1 LPFFID
7 VKEGVVKEEFIQ
19 FAPLFTG
26 LDENEQTVLA
36 EQFASA
42 QGEPDMRI
50 FASGDKGVALYLLG
64 KGFVRLTTAG
74 GSNVATLGPGSVL
87 GEDAL
92 FRGGSHELTATAASD
107 LSYWILDDSHLRN
120 ILLQQPDIGIKLS
133 RNFGALIVQMQDYL
147 VQLLGQTTEL
157 GGVPQHTLKAVAGA
171 LQPQEIAA
179 GASLYRAGEAPKG
192 LFIIERGTIELQPES
207 GSAGQSEQA
216 THGQILGAAALL
228 TDKPYTHS
236 ATALEDSLVWGLTP
250 EGFQEV
256 NSRHPGLRRSL
267 SVNLRSPLSGADQ
280 AKAVRRLAQMPIF
293 ADLPPQTLQAVARRM
308 MVQHVPA
315 GERVYRIGEIG
326 EAFYLVESG
335 EVELLAENASGAL
348 EEVARIGPDG
358 FFGEMS
364 LISGQLRTEDATAI
378 RHTNLWTLSKADLD
392 ALTQQYPAIGKA
404 LSAALASRL
413 ASAASSVD
421 VARFQG
427 FQIFAGLTDAELA
440 QIAEYLEPNRYR
452 AGEQILRASTPPERL
467 FLIESGQVR
476 VQPFNGGSWLLG
488 PGDAFG
494 ERALLNNQP
503 HSASVFAETDV
514 DLWTLHKADFDR
526 LLSQFPLIA
535 INISRMLSQRF
546 GQQADGVQP
555 GPGYAPPV
563 PAGAPPGYQNRQG
576 MAPADAP
583 PQKVGMIRRFRN
595 MSTMGKI
602 QVLLLVL
609 VLVYLIGVA
618 APMALMKMLPGSRPP
633 ADEAAISSN
642 NALEAVSRMGSFQV
656 AAMDEDLAQAVALAD
671 SQARPTATYTPF
683 PTSTPIPTATP
694 LPTNTPT
701 PTPTAT
707 HTPVPVYVAPA
718 AAAAPPEPEPEV
730 QAAAA
735 AAPRAWDPRLDQLGV
750 GVAEAQVEPGQQY
763 WRIIE
768 ASWMDEQESGGK
780 HHIYAEVL
788 DENGNRIVG
797 QPVTTFWGDGSYT
810 KGIEDKP
817 APDYGYNFQMYAAG
831 YAYNVKVEGLPSDV
845 LKGAGM
851 GSIEDRFRGIHTSFK
866 IVFKKTTK

>member
-1 LPFFID
+1 M
-7 VKEGVVKEEFIQ
+7 KEEFIQ
-19 FAPLFTG
+19 FAPLFAG
-26 LDENEQTVLA
+26 LDENEQAILS
-36 EQFASA
+36 EQFTPA
-42 QGEPDMRI
+42 QDEPNTQI
-50 FASGDKGVALYLLG
+50 FVSGDRGDALYLLG

-74 GSNVATLGPGSVL
+74 GSSVATLGPGSVL

-92 FRGGSHELTATAASD
+92 FRGGSHELTATAVSEI
-107 LSYWILDDSHLRN
+107 SYWTLDNSHLRD

-133 RNFGALIVQMQDYL
+133 RNFGALIVQMQAYL

-157 GGVPQHTLKAVAGA
+157 GAVPRHTLEAVAAA
-171 LQPQEIAA
+171 LQPQDLAA
-179 GASLYRAGEAPKG
+179 GVGLYRAGEAPRG
-192 LFIIERGTIELQPES
+192 LFVIERGTIELQPES
-207 GSAGQSEQA
+207 GGAGQSEQA

-228 TDKPYTHS
+228 TNKPYTHS
-236 ATALEDSLVWGLTP
+236 ATALEEALVWVLTP
-250 EGFQEV
+250 QGFQEV

-280 AKAVRRLAQMPIF
+280 AKAVMRLAQMPIF

-308 MVQHVPA
+308 TVQHVPA
-315 GERVYRIGEIG
+315 GERVYRIGEMG
-326 EAFYLVESG
+326 EAFYLIESG

-378 RHTNLWTLSKADLD
+378 RHTNLWALSKADLD
-392 ALTQQYPAIGKA
+392 ALTQQHPAIGKA

-421 VARFQG
+421 VARFRD
-427 FQIFAGLTDAELA
+427 FQLFAGLTDAELA
-440 QIAEYLEPNRYR
+440 QIAEHLEPNRYR
-452 AGEQILRASTPPERL
+452 AGEQVLRASAPPEHL
-467 FLIESGQVR
+467 FLVESGQVR

-503 HSASVFAETDV
+503 HSAAVFAETDV
-514 DLWTLHKADFDR
+514 DLWTLNKGDFDR
-526 LLSQFPLIA
+526 LISQFPLLA

-555 GPGYAPPV
+555 GPGYAPAAPM
-563 PAGAPPGYQNRQG
+563 GAPPGYQNRQG
-576 MAPADAP
+576 VAPAGEP
-583 PQKVGMIRRFRN
+583 VLKPGLIQRFRN
-595 MSTMGKI
+595 MSTMGKV

-633 ADEAAISSN
+633 ADDAAISSN
-642 NALEAVSRMGSFQV
+642 NALEAVARMGSFQV
-656 AAMDEDLAQAVALAD
+656 AAMDEDMAQAVALAD
-671 SQARPTATYTPF
+671 SQASPTATYTPF

-701 PTPTAT
+701 PRPTAT
-707 HTPVPVYVAPA
+707 HTPVPVFVAPVA
-718 AAAAPPEPEPEV
+718 AQPEPEV
-730 QAAAA
+730 EAAAV

-750 GVAEAQVEPGQQY
+750 GVDEAQVEPGQQY

-768 ASWMDEQESGGK
+768 ASWMNEQESAGK
-780 HHIYAEVL
+780 HHIYVEVL

-866 IVFKKTTK
+866 VIFKKTTK

>member
-1 LPFFID
+1 M
-7 VKEGVVKEEFIQ
+7 KEEFIQ
-19 FAPLFTG
+19 FAPLFAG
-26 LDENEQTVLA
+26 LDENEQAILSERFTP
-36 EQFASA
+36 A
-42 QGEPDMRI
+42 QSEPDTQV
-50 FASGDKGVALYLLG
+50 FAAGKKGDALYLLG
-64 KGFVRLTTAG
+64 KGFVRLTTASG
-74 GSNVATLGPGSVL
+74 ANVATLGPGSVL

-92 FRGGSHELTATAASD
+92 FRGRPHELTATAVSD
-107 LSYWILDDSHLRN
+107 LSYWTLDNRQLRD

-133 RNFGALIVQMQDYL
+133 RNFGALIAQMQDYL
-147 VQLLGQTTEL
+147 VQLLSQTTEL
-157 GGVPQHTLKAVAGA
+157 GSVPRHSLEAVAGA

-179 GASLYRAGEAPKG
+179 GAGIYRAGEAPRG
-192 LFIIERGTIELQPES
+192 LFVIERGSIELQPES
-207 GSAGQSEQA
+207 GGSGQSEQA
-216 THGQILGAAALL
+216 THGQILGASALL
-228 TDKPYTHS
+228 TNKPYTHS
-236 ATALEDSLVWGLTP
+236 ATAIEDALVWLLTP

-280 AKAVRRLAQMPIF
+280 AKAVMRLAQMPIF

-308 MVQHVPA
+308 TVQHVPA
-315 GERVYRIGEIG
+315 GERVYRIGEMG
-326 EAFYLVESG
+326 EAFYLIESG

-364 LISGQLRTEDATAI
+364 LISGQLRTEDATAT
-378 RHTNLWTLSKADLD
+378 RHTNLWALSKADLD

-404 LSAALASRL
+404 LSAALATRL
-413 ASAASSVD
+413 SSAASRVD
-421 VARFQG
+421 VARFRD
-427 FQIFAGLTDAELA
+427 FQLFAGLADAELA
-440 QIAEYLEPNRYR
+440 QITEYLEPNRYR
-452 AGEQILRASTPPERL
+452 AGEQILRASAPPTHL

-503 HSASVFAETDV
+503 HSAAVFAETDV
-514 DLWTLHKADFDR
+514 DLWTLNKGDFDQ
-526 LLSQFPLIA
+526 LLTQFPLLA

-555 GPGYAPPV
+555 GPGYAPAV
-563 PAGAPPGYQNRQG
+563 PMGPSAGYQDRRV
-576 MAPADAP
+576 ATPVDEPARKAGVL
-583 PQKVGMIRRFRN
+583 QRFRN
-595 MSTMGKI
+595 MSTMGKV

-609 VLVYLIGVA
+609 ILVYLIGVA
-618 APMALMKMLPGSRPP
+618 APMALMKMLPGARPP
-633 ADEAAISSN
+633 ADGAAVSSN
-642 NALEAVSRMGSFQV
+642 NALEAVARMGSFQV
-656 AAMDEDLAQAVALAD
+656 AAMDGNMAQAVALAD
-671 SQARPTATYTPF
+671 SQASPTATYTPF
-683 PTSTPIPTATP
+683 PTQTPIPTATP

-707 HTPVPVYVAPA
+707 PTPVPVFVAPA
-718 AAAAPPEPEPEV
+718 AVAPPEPEPEV

-750 GVAEAQVEPGQQY
+750 SVDEAQVEPGQQY

-780 HHIYAEVL
+780 HHIYVEVL